1 MRRLFY
7 VMAFLKKFHC
17 PCVWIP
23 LYFVGNSL
31 LFWLEKAVENLHLI
45 SDEFGIVNADIAL
58 LSSWK
63 RKKAFNIRYDYGN
76 KALTL

>member
-23 LYFVGNSL
+23 LCFVGNSL

-45 SDEFGIVNADIAL
+45 SDEFGIEVNHFSTFSANVRDCREI
-58 LSSWK
+58 
-63 RKKAFNIRYDYGN
+63 
-76 KALTL
+76 